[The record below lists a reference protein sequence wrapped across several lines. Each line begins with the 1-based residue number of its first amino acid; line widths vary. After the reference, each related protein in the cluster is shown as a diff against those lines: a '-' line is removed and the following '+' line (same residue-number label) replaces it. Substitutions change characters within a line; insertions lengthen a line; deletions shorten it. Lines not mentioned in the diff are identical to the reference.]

1 MPVKNGYSKRLSSG
15 MRLNS
20 IVALLALIGL
30 TLVTVICNAFDFATL
45 AKAVARATTPRA
57 ADTIKAWANLL
68 VSARDVPDG
77 EKLKQVNDFFN
88 RNTQFEEDQR
98 LWAVPDY
105 WATPLET
112 MNTGAG
118 DCEDFSIAKY
128 FTLKAVG
135 IPVERLR
142 LVYVKAQI
150 GGPSSGMNQ
159 AHMVLAYYTSPDSEP
174 LVLDNLIS
182 EIRPASRR
190 TDLSPVF
197 SFNSDGIWAGS
208 GNKDPNADSS
218 RLSRWRDLLARA
230 RAEGFD

>member
-1 MPVKNGYSKRLSSG
+1 

-20 IVALLALIGL
+20 VLAMLALAGLTIVAAM
-30 TLVTVICNAFDFATL
+30 CDAFDATAL
-45 AKAVARATTPRA
+45 ARAVARATTPRV

-68 VSARDVPDG
+68 ASAREQPDG
-77 EKLKQVNDFFN
+77 EKLRLVNDFFN
-88 RNTQFEEDQR
+88 RNTHFEEDQK

-112 MNTGAG
+112 MSTGAG

-128 FTLKAVG
+128 FTLKAIG
-135 IPVERLR
+135 IPIERLR

-159 AHMVLAYYTSPDSEP
+159 AHMVLAYYSNPDSEP

-190 TDLSPVF
+190 TDLTPVF
-197 SFNSDGIWAGS
+197 SFNSDGIWAGT

>member
-1 MPVKNGYSKRLSSG
+1 

-20 IVALLALIGL
+20 ILALLALAAL
-30 TLVTVICNAFDFATL
+30 TFVAVICNAFDATAL
-45 AKAVARATTPRA
+45 ARAVTRASTPRA

-68 VSARDVPDG
+68 ASARELPDI
-77 EKLKQVNDFFN
+77 EKLRQVNDFFN

-112 MNTGAG
+112 MTMGAG

-142 LVYVKAQI
+142 LVYVKARI

-159 AHMVLAYYTSPDSEP
+159 AHMVLAYYTNPDSEP

-190 TDLSPVF
+190 ADLTPVF
-197 SFNSDGIWAGS
+197 SFNSDGIWAGT